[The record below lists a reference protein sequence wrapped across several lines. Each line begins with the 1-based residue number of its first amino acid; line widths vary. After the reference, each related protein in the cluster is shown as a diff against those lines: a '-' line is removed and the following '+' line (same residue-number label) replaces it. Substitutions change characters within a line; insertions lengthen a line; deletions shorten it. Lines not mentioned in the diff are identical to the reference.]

1 MHIEKIGYVGINR
14 ADREE
19 IEEWIDESG
28 LAFYD
33 SHEDEIITD
42 ADAKSLLEAGCRGTF
57 ISVNDVYDLI
67 LGECDMVKFYY

>member
-14 ADREE
+14 SDREE

-42 ADAKSLLEAGCRGTF
+42 ADAR
-57 ISVNDVYDLI
+57 
-67 LGECDMVKFYY
+67 M

>member
-42 ADAKSLLEAGCRGTF
+42 VDAKSLLEVGGTF
-57 ISVNDVYDLI
+57 ISVDDVYDLI
-67 LGECDMVKFYY
+67 LNECDVVKFYY

>member
-1 MHIEKIGYVGINR
+1 MHIEKIGYVGIKR
-14 ADREE
+14 SDREE

-42 ADAKSLLEAGCRGTF
+42 VDAKSLLEVGGTF
-57 ISVNDVYDLI
+57 ISVDDVYDLI
-67 LGECDMVKFYY
+67 LNECNVVKFYY

>member
-1 MHIEKIGYVGINR
+1 MHIEKIGYVGIKR
-14 ADREE
+14 SDREE

-42 ADAKSLLEAGCRGTF
+42 VDDNSLLKVGGTF
-57 ISVNDVYDLI
+57 ISVDDVHDLI
-67 LGECDMVKFYY
+67 LNECDVVKFYY

>member
-14 ADREE
+14 SDREE
-19 IEEWIDESG
+19 IEEWIDQSG

-42 ADAKSLLEAGCRGTF
+42 VDAKSLLEAGGTF
-57 ISVNDVYDLI
+57 ISVDDVYDLI
-67 LGECDMVKFYY
+67 LNECDVVKFYY